1 MSERIPLTN
10 STDTARAP
18 ATARRPLYR
27 TVLSLAV
34 AALVA
39 AWLPF
44 TVFYVTAL
52 HRPPAQVAFVTNSHG
67 QSVVTTR
74 TSGGQTIRTA
84 VGATGGQQTQTL
96 QPVTT
101 HAS

>member
-1 MSERIPLTN
+1 M
-10 STDTARAP
+10 TDRAR
-18 ATARRPLYR
+18 TRQPLYR
-27 TVLSLAV
+27 TLLSLAI

-52 HRPPAQVAFVTNSHG
+52 HHKPAAQVSSVTYSHG

-74 TSGGQTIRTA
+74 TSGGQA
-84 VGATGGQQTQTL
+84 VSAATGSNGALPAPAL